1 MASRDQMKG
10 KGTRDVPV
18 QTTKVMDSNFRP
30 LWTEISRSL
39 RDVDVN
45 VSSLNR
51 KKYGAD
57 MLSPANSKTHNI
69 ASSGSTWA
77 PRSHPNSSA
86 RNLQSPLKTMSINN
100 ISEILC
106 DNFRISHTIP
116 NKIYV
121 QKTKNRNGW
130 MEVARGRVSKDIRK
144 PIRGLT
150 KLYLSNIHVMQPT
163 LKTI

>member
-1 MASRDQMKG
+1 MASRGQMKG

-18 QTTKVMDSNFRP
+18 QTTKVMDSTFRP
-30 LWTEISRSL
+30 PWTEISRSL

-45 VSSLNR
+45 VSSLSR

-69 ASSGSTWA
+69 ASFGSTWA

-86 RNLQSPLKTMSINN
+86 RNLQSSLKTMSINN

-106 DNFRISHTIP
+106 SNFRVSHTLP
-116 NKIYV
+116 KKIYV
-121 QKTKNRNGW
+121 HKNKNKNRW
-130 MEVARGRVSKDIRK
+130 MRAARGRVSKDIRESDW
-144 PIRGLT
+144 RF
-150 KLYLSNIHVMQPT
+150 NE
-163 LKTI
+163 TIFEWCPCNVDYF